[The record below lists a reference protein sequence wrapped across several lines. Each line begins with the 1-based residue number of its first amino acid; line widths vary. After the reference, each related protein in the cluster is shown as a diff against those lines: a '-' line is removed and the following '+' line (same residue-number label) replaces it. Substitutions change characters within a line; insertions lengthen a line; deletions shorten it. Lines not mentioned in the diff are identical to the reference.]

1 MLHKGADP
9 LFQFRSTSFWVQGV
23 AESHIH
29 KMACHSTQRSKVA
42 NCSWPA
48 VTLVC
53 LYRNEI
59 HLTAIVHA
67 AVTAVSDGGS
77 SNRWTKMWV
86 KANLQGPSATR
97 PWLHGFAHSSNIG
110 SRKNVGCGI
119 PQILRNMNVSKEKEL
134 MPACLHAVGVKT
146 LYPP

>member
-1 MLHKGADP
+1 
-9 LFQFRSTSFWVQGV
+9 
-23 AESHIH
+23 
-29 KMACHSTQRSKVA
+29 
-42 NCSWPA
+42 
-48 VTLVC
+48 LVC

-86 KANLQGPSATR
+86 KANLQGPWATR

-110 SRKNVGCGI
+110 CRKNVGCGI
-119 PQILRNMNVSKEKEL
+119 PEILRNMNVSKEKE
-134 MPACLHAVGVKT
+134 
-146 LYPP
+146 